1 MSINI
6 DIYIYSI
13 QSRKQHTMTYP

>member
-6 DIYIYSI
+6 DI
-13 QSRKQHTMTYP
+13 KK